1 MDRIRATLRI
11 KGRVQGVF
19 FRQSAK
25 LEAVRLGLTGWI
37 RNCPNGEVSAT
48 AEGAR
53 DRVGEFVAWCRI
65 GPPHARVSEVEV
77 RESAATGEFSE
88 FQVEH

>member
-1 MDRIRATLRI
+1 MDQIRATLRI

-48 AEGAR
+48 AEGAS
-53 DRVGEFVAWCRI
+53 DRVSAFVAWCRI
-65 GPPHARVSEVEV
+65 GPPHALVSEVEV
-77 RESAATGEFSE
+77 RESAATGQFSE

>member
-19 FRQSAK
+19 YRHSAK
-25 LEAVRLGLTGWI
+25 LEAIRLGLTGWV

-48 AEGAR
+48 VEGAR
-53 DRVGEFVAWCRI
+53 ERVGEFVEWCKI
-65 GPPHARVSEVEV
+65 GPPHALVSEVEV
-77 RESAATGEFSE
+77 SESAATGELSGFR
-88 FQVEH
+88 VAH

>member
-19 FRQSAK
+19 FRHSAR
-25 LEAVRLGLTGWI
+25 LEAVRLGLTGWV
-37 RNCPNGEVSAT
+37 RNCQNGDVSAA
-48 AEGAR
+48 AEGER
-53 DRVGEFVAWCRI
+53 DRVNEFVAWCRV
-65 GPPHARVSEVEV
+65 GPPYARVSGVEV
-77 RESAATGEFSE
+77 RESAATGEFSG

>member
-37 RNCPNGEVSAT
+37 RNCPNGDVSAT

-53 DRVGEFVAWCRI
+53 ERVGEFVAWCGI

-77 RESAATGEFSE
+77 RESAATGEFCE